1 MSLKGADVDG
11 TAAWRATH
19 GNTAFDTVLVCVLV
33 IGLAA
38 VMMMYFDHL
47 AREARET
54 ALRMGLGN
62 IRMSVRLYQVLNER
76 YPKDVKELLA
86 MRYLIPTKEDT
97 IFSDRYL
104 GMQALDADGYPV
116 DPFGHRYEYDPKQ
129 GRVASSTKG
138 YEQW

>member
-1 MSLKGADVDG
+1 MD
-11 TAAWRATH
+11 AA
-19 GNTAFDTVLVCVLV
+19 LMCVLV
-33 IGLAA
+33 VVLAA
-38 VMMMYFDHL
+38 AMTMYFDRL
-47 AREARET
+47 TREARET
-54 ALRMGLGN
+54 ALKMGLGN
-62 IRMSVRLYQVLNER
+62 IRMSVRLYQALNER

-86 MRYLIPTKEDT
+86 TRYLIPTKEDT

-104 GMQALDADGYPV
+104 DAQALDTDGYPV